1 MSMTGTDNA
10 RLIAGLKA
18 VVGERY
24 VLTDPLSTRKYRSG
38 FRYGSGPVSV
48 VVRPG
53 SLMELWTVLG
63 TCVAADAIIIMQ
75 AANTGLT
82 GGSTPHGDDYDGQ
95 VVLISTLRL
104 ARVHLIDEGRQVI
117 CLPGATLSQLERALR
132 PLGRTPHSV
141 IGSSCIGA
149 SVIGGICNNSGGSLI
164 QRGPAYTQLALYAQL
179 DDAGAL
185 HLVNHLGI
193 ALGEDPGTML
203 DRVERGAFTAADIH
217 PETER
222 AASDHTYAQ
231 HIRDIDADTPA
242 RFNADP
248 ARLFEASGSA
258 GKVTIFAVRLDT
270 FPADSAT
277 AVFYVGSN
285 DTGELAAIRRH
296 MLASFSSLPVS
307 AEYLHREAFDIADQY
322 GKDIFLAIELL
333 GSDRLPT
340 LFALK
345 ASFDALLARLG
356 IPARNLSDRLLQ
368 FLGQLFPDHLPKKI
382 RAFRHQYEHHLMLKL
397 AGDGITEA
405 RRYLGSIFPSATGA
419 FFECSPK
426 EGRKAF
432 QLRFAAAGAAIRYR
446 DLHTDQ
452 VEDIVALDFALKRNE
467 RNWPESLPQHLA
479 AQMTHKLYY
488 GHFFC
493 HVFHH
498 DYIIA
503 KGNDVVE
510 LEHRLCALL
519 DQRGAE
525 YPAEHNVGHM
535 YVAKPALVRHYR
547 QLDPLNR
554 FNPGIGKTSRKSRWL

>member
-1 MSMTGTDNA
+1 MSDRARNV
-10 RLIAGLKA
+10 RLIAGLEA
-18 VVGERY
+18 VVGARY
-24 VLTDPLSTRKYRSG
+24 VLTDPLNTRKYRSG
-38 FRYGSGPVSV
+38 FRYGSGPVSA

-53 SLMELWTVLG
+53 SLLELWEVLAA
-63 TCVAADAIIIMQ
+63 CVAANAIIIMQ

-82 GGSTPHGDDYDGQ
+82 GGSTPHGDDYDRDI
-95 VVLISTLRL
+95 VLVSTLRL
-104 ARVHLIDEGRQVI
+104 ATVHLINEGRQVI

-179 DDAGAL
+179 DEAGVL
-185 HLVNHLGI
+185 GLVNHLGI
-193 ALGEDPGTML
+193 ALGENPPTML
-203 DRVERGAFTAADIH
+203 DRLERGHFAAADIS
-217 PETER
+217 PATDR

-231 HIRDIDADTPA
+231 HVRDIEADTPA

-248 ARLFEASGSA
+248 ARLYEASGSA
-258 GKVTIFAVRLDT
+258 GKVAIFAVRLDT
-270 FPADSAT
+270 FPADPDT

-285 DTGELAAIRRH
+285 DTAELTAIRRH
-296 MLASFSSLPVS
+296 MLANFSTLPVS
-307 AEYLHREAFDIADQY
+307 AEYLHREAFDIADRY

-333 GSDRLPT
+333 GADRLPR

-345 ASFDALLARLG
+345 ASFDALLARLRV
-356 IPARNLSDRLLQ
+356 PARNLSDRLLQ
-368 FLGQLFPDHLPKKI
+368 FLGRLFPDHLPQRI
-382 RAFRHQYEHHLMLKL
+382 RAYRQQFEHHLMLKL
-397 AGDGITEA
+397 AGGGIAEA
-405 RRYLGSIFPSATGA
+405 RDYLGSIFPSATGA
-419 FFECSPK
+419 FLECSPE

-432 QLRFAAAGAAIRYR
+432 QLRFAAAGAAVRYR

-467 RNWPESLPQHLA
+467 RNWPESLPEDLA
-479 AQMTHKLYY
+479 AQMTHRLYY

-498 DYIIA
+498 DYIIV
-503 KGNDVVE
+503 KGNDVTE

-535 YVAKPALVRHYR
+535 YPAKPALVRHYR
-547 QLDPLNR
+547 QLDPLNH
-554 FNPGIGKTSRKSRWL
+554 FNPGIGKTSRKSRWR